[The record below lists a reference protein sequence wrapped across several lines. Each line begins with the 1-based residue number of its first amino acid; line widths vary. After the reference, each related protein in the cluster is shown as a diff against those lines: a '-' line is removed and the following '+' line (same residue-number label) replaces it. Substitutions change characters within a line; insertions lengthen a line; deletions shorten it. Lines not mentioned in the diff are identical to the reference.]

1 MYLLNVFLLYCTV
14 PCIIANNLTILTD
27 WKRSTLQCMN
37 NFFEN
42 TGFWTTHDTF
52 VTILG
57 LDEKEDNV
65 VHNIVLRNFNELMS
79 QYHKTDN
86 LLQEQSQKYYSRLID
101 TLNHSKNQFLLF
113 GEKSMLNNEEFFL
126 QNYTNVE
133 IIWCKDGKC
142 ENCKEKMPQPLAIV
156 NQVSEIKIID
166 EQNQPKNKASDKSW
180 SDEMI
185 DGAKSFRLE
194 LSPYSVLTGISGETV
209 KLYFRIIHKSWM
221 PLEYN
226 FHCYDQMGLIRSVL
240 PTSVVLPPNSPPFDV
255 MVVLE
260 VMGPEGSTDQITFS
274 VLQPEFE
281 TIKINFY
288 IGKLTGDT
296 TRPTI
301 DYIFNGDCRFAD
313 TPHTCAS
320 EKWNIEVTIQDENS
334 GLAMI
339 SSIPNNIRFRNE
351 FNIGTKLPVIIYYT
365 ATCCFPKFEIIATD
379 LRGNTHKK
387 TIDAEKQYLNIAE
400 IALIVLS
407 AIVLLLLILFLIWG
421 IIRCQRRKRSRDFLS
436 R

>member
-1 MYLLNVFLLYCTV
+1 MHLFNLFLLYCIV
-14 PCIIANNLTILTD
+14 PCIIANDITILTD
-27 WKRSTLQCMN
+27 WKKTTLQCMN

-42 TGFWTTHDTF
+42 TGYLTRNDTN
-52 VTILG
+52 VTIYG
-57 LDEKEDNV
+57 LDEKEESM

-79 QYHKTDN
+79 EYHKTDY

-101 TLNHSKNQFLLF
+101 VLNTSKNQFLLF
-113 GEKSMLNNEEFFL
+113 GEKSMFIDEDFFL
-126 QNYTNVE
+126 QNHTNVE
-133 IIWCKDGKC
+133 IVWCKNGEC
-142 ENCKEKMPQPLAIV
+142 ENCKEKMPKPLAIV
-156 NQVSEIKIID
+156 NQVSEIKTND
-166 EQNQPKNKASDKSW
+166 DQNQSKNKASDKSW

-194 LSPYSVLTGISGETV
+194 LSPYSVLSGASGETV
-209 KLYFRIIHKSWM
+209 KLYFRVINTNWTPM
-221 PLEYN
+221 EYN
-226 FHCYDQMGLIRSVL
+226 FNCYDQMGLIRSVL
-240 PTSVVLPPNSPPFDV
+240 PTSIILPPNSPFDV

-260 VMGPEGSTDQITFS
+260 VIGPEGSTDQITFS
-274 VLQPEFE
+274 VLHPEFE
-281 TIKINFY
+281 TIKVNFY

-320 EKWNIEVTIQDENS
+320 EKWNVEVTIQDENS

-339 SSIPNNIRFRNE
+339 SSIPNNLRFRSE
-351 FNIGTKLPVIIYYT
+351 FSIGTKEPVIAYYT

-379 LRGNTHKK
+379 LRGNTQKK
-387 TIDAEKQYLNIAE
+387 TIDAEKQYLNFAE
-400 IALIVLS
+400 ISLIVLS
-407 AIVLLLLILFLIWG
+407 AIVLLLLISLLIWS

>member
-1 MYLLNVFLLYCTV
+1 
-14 PCIIANNLTILTD
+14 
-27 WKRSTLQCMN
+27 
-37 NFFEN
+37 
-42 TGFWTTHDTF
+42 
-52 VTILG
+52 
-57 LDEKEDNV
+57 
-65 VHNIVLRNFNELMS
+65 MS

-101 TLNHSKNQFLLF
+101 TLNNSKNQFLLF
-113 GEKSMLNNEEFFL
+113 GEKSIFNNEDFFL
-126 QNYTNVE
+126 HNHTNVE
-133 IIWCKDGKC
+133 IVWCKDGKC
-142 ENCKEKMPQPLAIV
+142 ENCKEKMPKPLAIV
-156 NQVSEIKIID
+156 NQVPEIKTID

-180 SDEMI
+180 SDEI

-194 LSPYSVLTGISGETV
+194 LSPYSILTGISGETV
-209 KLYFRIIHKSWM
+209 KLYFRVIHRSWI

-240 PTSVVLPPNSPPFDV
+240 PTSVILPPNSPPFDV
-255 MVVLE
+255 MVILE
-260 VMGPEGSTDQITFS
+260 VTGPEGSTDEITFS

-320 EKWNIEVTIQDENS
+320 EKWNVEVTIQDENS

-339 SSIPNNIRFRNE
+339 SSIPNNIRFRSE
-351 FNIGTKLPVIIYYT
+351 FNIGTKLPVIIHYT

-379 LRGNTHKK
+379 LRGNTNKK
-387 TIDAEKQYLNIAE
+387 TIDAEK
-400 IALIVLS
+400 
-407 AIVLLLLILFLIWG
+407 
-421 IIRCQRRKRSRDFLS
+421 RKYNNT
-436 R
+436 

>member
-1 MYLLNVFLLYCTV
+1 MDLLNLFLLYCTV
-14 PCIIANNLTILTD
+14 PCIIANNIKILTD
-27 WKRSTLQCMN
+27 WKKSTLQCMN

-42 TGFWTTHDTF
+42 SGFLTTDDTL
-52 VTILG
+52 VTIFG

-86 LLQEQSQKYYSRLID
+86 LLQEQSQKYYSKLID
-101 TLNHSKNQFLLF
+101 TLNHLKNQFLLF
-113 GEKSMLNNEEFFL
+113 GEKSMFNNEDFFL
-126 QNYTNVE
+126 QNHTNVE
-133 IIWCKDGKC
+133 IVWCKDGKC
-142 ENCKEKMPQPLAIV
+142 ENCKEKMPKPLAIV
-156 NQVSEIKIID
+156 NQVSEIKTID
-166 EQNQPKNKASDKSW
+166 EQNQQKNKASDKSW
-180 SDEMI
+180 SDEMM
-185 DGAKSFRLE
+185 DGGKSFRLE
-194 LSPYSVLTGISGETV
+194 LSPYSILTGVSGETV
-209 KLYFRIIHKSWM
+209 KLYFRIIHKSWI

-226 FHCYDQMGLIRSVL
+226 FHCYDQMGLIKSVL
-240 PTSVVLPPNSPPFDV
+240 PTSVILPPNSPPFDV
-255 MVVLE
+255 MVILE

-281 TIKINFY
+281 TIKIDFY

-320 EKWNIEVTIQDENS
+320 EKWNIEVTIQDEHS

-351 FNIGTKLPVIIYYT
+351 FNIGTKLPVVIYYT
-365 ATCCFPKFEIIATD
+365 ATCCFPKFEIIAVD
-379 LRGNTHKK
+379 LRGNTQKK

-407 AIVLLLLILFLIWG
+407 AIVLLLLIIFLIWS
-421 IIRCQRRKRSRDFLS
+421 IIRCQRRKSSRDFLS